1 MAGSAAIA
9 GVIAHV
15 AFWVLLVIG
24 WREVGGRT
32 MAAFAAVWI
41 AGWLG
46 LPLLHG
52 ELLFVPLVAVLDIV
66 LVLLVFKGDVR
77 LT

>member
-15 AFWVLLVIG
+15 AFWVLLALG
-24 WREVGGRT
+24 WRELRQGTIAV
-32 MAAFAAVWI
+32 FATAWA
-41 AGWLG
+41 AGWLA
-46 LPLLHG
+46 LPLIDGALF
-52 ELLFVPLVAVLDIV
+52 FVPLVAVLDVV